1 MDQIIIYIL
10 YFIFKEKLNEK
21 FTKEGD
27 SPVFKNKFN
36 YIYIKLISRTEHV
49 EFCLNIGGPPSK
61 SKYFLKFD
69 SELVP

>member
-36 YIYIKLISRTEHV
+36 YVYKINKQNKTRGILFEDRRTT
-49 EFCLNIGGPPSK
+49 F
-61 SKYFLKFD
+61 
-69 SELVP
+69 